1 MAITAKVYGLAIK
14 SIVNKEVDW
23 DSDTIKAAL
32 CTSSYSPNQDTHQY
46 ASSLTNELS
55 GGSYARVTLSSK
67 TTTYDT
73 STNTH
78 TLDCADI
85 VFTGLTAADF
95 RYMIY
100 IDTQTASDATSP
112 LIAYVDFGSVQTAT
126 AQDVTVAINAAGAVS
141 FVVA

>member
-1 MAITAKVYGLAIK
+1 MAVTAKVYGLAIK
-14 SIVNKEVDW
+14 SLANKEIDW

-32 CTSSYSPNQDTHQY
+32 CTSSYTPNQDTHQY

-55 GGSYARVTLSSK
+55 GGSYSRQTLASK

-73 STNTH
+73 SSNTH

-85 VFTGLTAADF
+85 VWTAITAADF
-95 RYMIY
+95 RYMVY

-112 LIAYVDFGSVQTAT
+112 LIAYVDFGATQSAT

>member
-32 CTSSYSPNQDTHQY
+32 CTSSYTPNQDTHQY

-55 GGSYARVTLSSK
+55 GGSYARVTLGSK

-73 STNTH
+73 GTNTH
-78 TLDCADI
+78 MLDCADV

-95 RYMIY
+95 RYMVY

-112 LIAYVDFGSVQTAT
+112 LLAYVDFGSAQTAT
-126 AQDVTVAINAAGAVS
+126 AQDVTVGINAAGAIS

>member
-1 MAITAKVYGLAIK
+1 VAITAKVYGLAIK
-14 SIVNKEVDW
+14 SLANKEIDW
-23 DSDTIKAAL
+23 DSDTIKAVL
-32 CTSSYSPNQDTHQY
+32 CASSYSPNQDTHQY

-55 GGSYARVTLSSK
+55 GGSYTRQTLGSK

-78 TLDCADI
+78 KLDCADI
-85 VFTGLTAADF
+85 VWTGLTAADF

-100 IDTQTASDATSP
+100 VDTQTASDATSP

-126 AQDVTVAINAAGAVS
+126 AQDVTVAIDAAGAVS
-141 FVVA
+141 FVVS